1 MLLQEVKCIVLI
13 GFCIFVLCLK
23 EKHFKKESPFV
34 EASGSVLPNLIMS
47 PFPDLFQEA
56 ILSPISKISM
66 FKTCSILTGN
76 NKKIYLEQK
85 AF

>member
-13 GFCIFVLCLK
+13 GFCIFMLCLK
-23 EKHFKKESPFV
+23 EKHFKNESPFV

-47 PFPDLFQEA
+47 PFSDLFQKA
-56 ILSPISKISM
+56 ILSPFSKISV

-76 NKKIYLEQK
+76 NKKNLP
-85 AF
+85 